1 MERKRFARLSQR
13 LGALLLAGATLWTVY
28 ATAGSVDAAG
38 AWMAVKRELPLA
50 LLQWQLGD
58 MGQRDGLSAPSVL
71 MLSQA
76 PILLS
81 ARGEISDLRRQA
93 AEEPEDER
101 PAPVTQPVR
110 EEPQPAPVT
119 AGADNG
125 VTAKTLIPTDPSGYT
140 VCGKVYIRN
149 TTQYTLSNE
158 ELLKPFAAELTG
170 EAPQILILHSHGS
183 EGYTPAVDD
192 GIVWSGDH
200 RTTDSRYNVVR
211 MGDAMAEVFAQAGI
225 SVLHDRTLYD
235 YPEYAG
241 AYDRSLAGIDRYLKE
256 YPSIRFVLDVHRDAI
271 ETSDG
276 SQVKVVSEI
285 EGQGTAAQLSLIM
298 GSDGGGLSH
307 PDWMENLRAGG
318 GGAGAG
324 ADGLSH
330 ADAASASA
338 EFPIQSTRHHRFS
351 AGGGG
356 DRRKRPGGGGAGRP
370 PVCGRAGK
378 NAGGTKQVG
387 NCPATAGQFLRNNKG
402 VHSTFHIY
410 C

>member
-1 MERKRFARLSQR
+1 MKRMTTRLRNLGRR
-13 LGALLLAGATLWTVY
+13 LGAAGLAAGTLWAVTV
-28 ATAGSVDAAG
+28 TAGSETAAG
-38 AWMAVKRELPLA
+38 AWKALRESSPMGALRWELGELWVRDTLSPAAVLTLGESPL
-50 LLQWQLGD
+50 
-58 MGQRDGLSAPSVL
+58 
-71 MLSQA
+71 
-76 PILLS
+76 LLS
-81 ARGEISDLRRQA
+81 ARTAVAELWSTERAESAGDGEEEELVTTPVEETPLDA
-93 AEEPEDER
+93 ADT
-101 PAPVTQPVR
+101 V
-110 EEPQPAPVT
+110 
-119 AGADNG
+119 DNG
-125 VTAKTLIPTDPSGYT
+125 IPARTLVPTDPSGYT

-183 EGYTPAVDD
+183 EGYTPVVDD

-271 ETSDG
+271 EASDG

-307 PDWMENLRAGG
+307 PDWMENLRLAV
-318 GGAGAG
+318 AVQEQALT
-324 ADGLSH
+324 DYPTLMRPLLLRNSRYNQH
-330 ADAASASA
+330 ATTGSLLV
-338 EFPIQSTRHHRFS
+338 E
-351 AGGGG
+351 
-356 DRRKRPGGGGAGRP
+356 
-370 PVCGRAGK
+370 
-378 NAGGTKQVG
+378 VG
-387 NCPATAGQFLRNNKG
+387 TAGNAPEEAELAARLFAAELAKTLEERSK
-402 VHSTFHIY
+402 
-410 C
+410 